1 MTIKLL
7 SPLLRDI
14 PERDV
19 KETLN
24 ILSSVSNGFS
34 SSVTR
39 SVVADQISSVFPE
52 IVKRWARDTRDWS
65 IGAAVVVGAAY
76 PHSRQGFIELLEQR
90 DLVGERQAEV
100 LAAMITD
107 QKSSNSPYWLWELSD
122 RRCQADWNVLAC
134 KFLYVRLYRGRPFE
148 TAQRGALSQVG

>member
-1 MTIKLL
+1 MQLGGESAQKIVSGWLTGTRDVETLRLVRKSVLPVLKELDDEGLL

-19 KETLN
+19 KEPH

-34 SSVTR
+34 SRVTR
-39 SVVADQISSVFPE
+39 SVVADRISSVFPE

-65 IGAAVVVGAAY
+65 IGAAVIVGAAY

-90 DLVGERQAEV
+90 ELVGERQAEV
-100 LAAMITD
+100 LA
-107 QKSSNSPYWLWELSD
+107 
-122 RRCQADWNVLAC
+122 
-134 KFLYVRLYRGRPFE
+134 
-148 TAQRGALSQVG
+148 